1 MLLDLIDQRSLEPL
15 DEQQQ
20 INLNK
25 FLALLSKWNKTR
37 NLVSRQT
44 STQDLNHHVIDCL
57 ALNKELNCKKLLDV
71 GSGAGFPGI
80 VTAISNPQLEITL
93 LDSNLKKISFL
104 NHVKAELQL
113 KNTKVVH
120 KRIEDFDL
128 SKEDWLV
135 SRAFS
140 SPEELIKKI
149 KEKAPK
155 DLVFLMMVSK
165 NLKPSILGYDVDY
178 IESSAAKILKKNRGF
193 LKISLSKTDI
203 V

>member
-1 MLLDLIDQRSLEPL
+1 MLFDLTDQKSLKPL
-15 DEQQQ
+15 DEEQQ

-25 FLALLSKWNKTR
+25 FLALLRKWNKTR

-71 GSGAGFPGI
+71 GTGAGFPGI
-80 VTAISNPQLEITL
+80 VTAISNPKLEITL

-104 NHVKAELQL
+104 NHIKAELQL
-113 KNTKVVH
+113 KNIKVVH
-120 KRIEDFDL
+120 ERIEDFDM
-128 SKEDWLV
+128 SKEEWLV

-155 DLVFLMMVSK
+155 DLVFLMMISK
-165 NLKPSILGYDVDY
+165 NLKPSIPGYDVDY

>member
-1 MLLDLIDQRSLEPL
+1 MLFDLTDQKSLKPL
-15 DEQQQ
+15 DEEQQ

-25 FLALLSKWNKTR
+25 FLALLRKWNKTR

-57 ALNKELNCKKLLDV
+57 ALNKELDCKKLLDV
-71 GSGAGFPGI
+71 GSGAGFTGI
-80 VTAISNPQLEITL
+80 VTAISNPKLEITL

-104 NHVKAELQL
+104 NHIKAELQL
-113 KNTKVVH
+113 KNIKVVH
-120 KRIEDFDL
+120 ERIEDFDM
-128 SKEDWLV
+128 SKEEWLV

>member
-1 MLLDLIDQRSLEPL
+1 MLFDLTDQKSLKPL
-15 DEQQQ
+15 DEEQQ

-25 FLALLSKWNKTR
+25 FLALLRKWNKTR

-57 ALNKELNCKKLLDV
+57 ALNKELDCKKLLDV

-80 VTAISNPQLEITL
+80 VTAISNPKLEITL

-104 NHVKAELQL
+104 NYIKAELQL
-113 KNTKVVH
+113 KNIKVVH
-120 KRIEDFDL
+120 ERIEDFDM
-128 SKEDWLV
+128 SKEEWLV

-178 IESSAAKILKKNRGF
+178 IESSAANILKKNRGF

>member
-1 MLLDLIDQRSLEPL
+1 MLFDLTDQKSLKPL
-15 DEQQQ
+15 DEEQQ

-25 FLALLSKWNKTR
+25 FLALLRKWNKTR

-71 GSGAGFPGI
+71 GTGAGFPGI
-80 VTAISNPQLEITL
+80 VTAISNPKLEITL

-104 NHVKAELQL
+104 NHIKAELQL
-113 KNTKVVH
+113 KNIQVVH
-120 KRIEDFDL
+120 ERIEDFDM
-128 SKEDWLV
+128 SKEEWLV

>member
-1 MLLDLIDQRSLEPL
+1 MLFDLTDQKSLEPL
-15 DEQQQ
+15 DEEQQ

-25 FLALLSKWNKTR
+25 FLALLRKWNKTR

-57 ALNKELNCKKLLDV
+57 ALNKELDCKKLLDV

-80 VTAISNPQLEITL
+80 VTAISNPKLEITL

-104 NHVKAELQL
+104 NHIKAELQL
-113 KNTKVVH
+113 KNIQVVH
-120 KRIEDFDL
+120 ERIEDFDM
-128 SKEDWLV
+128 SKEEWLV

>member
-1 MLLDLIDQRSLEPL
+1 MLFDLNDQKSLKPL
-15 DEQQQ
+15 DEEQQ

-25 FLALLSKWNKTR
+25 FLALLRKWNKTR

-44 STQDLNHHVIDCL
+44 SIQDLNHHVIDCL

-178 IESSAAKILKKNRGF
+178 IESSAAKIIKKNRGF
-193 LKISLSKTDI
+193 LKISLSKN
-203 V
+203 

>member
-1 MLLDLIDQRSLEPL
+1 MLFDLTDQKSLKPL
-15 DEQQQ
+15 DEEQQ

-25 FLALLSKWNKTR
+25 FLALLRKWNKTR

-71 GSGAGFPGI
+71 GTGAGFPGI
-80 VTAISNPQLEITL
+80 VTAISNPKLEITL

-104 NHVKAELQL
+104 NHIKAELQL
-113 KNTKVVH
+113 KNIKVVH
-120 KRIEDFDL
+120 ERIEDFDM
-128 SKEDWLV
+128 SKEEWLV

-193 LKISLSKTDI
+193 LKISYSKTDI

>member
-1 MLLDLIDQRSLEPL
+1 MLFDLTDQKSLEPL
-15 DEQQQ
+15 DEEQQ

-25 FLALLSKWNKTR
+25 FLALLRKWNKTR

-44 STQDLNHHVIDCL
+44 STEDLNHHVIDCL
-57 ALNKELNCKKLLDV
+57 ALNKELDCKKLLDV

-80 VTAISNPQLEITL
+80 VTAISNPKLEITL

-104 NHVKAELQL
+104 NHIKAELQL
-113 KNTKVVH
+113 KNIQVVH
-120 KRIEDFDL
+120 ERIEDFDM
-128 SKEDWLV
+128 SKEEWLV

-155 DLVFLMMVSK
+155 DIVFLIMVSK

>member
-1 MLLDLIDQRSLEPL
+1 MLLDLIDQRSLKPL

-140 SPEELIKKI
+140 NPEDLIKKI

-178 IESSAAKILKKNRGF
+178 IESSAAKIIKKNRGF
-193 LKISLSKTDI
+193 LKISLSKN
-203 V
+203 

>member
-1 MLLDLIDQRSLEPL
+1 MLFDLTDQKSLKPL
-15 DEQQQ
+15 DEEQQ

-25 FLALLSKWNKTR
+25 FLALLRKWNKTR

-104 NHVKAELQL
+104 NHIKAELQL
-113 KNTKVVH
+113 ENIKVVH
-120 KRIEDFDL
+120 KRIEDFDM
-128 SKEDWLV
+128 SKEEWLV

>member
-1 MLLDLIDQRSLEPL
+1 MLFDLIDQRSLKPIDE
-15 DEQQQ
+15 EQQT
-20 INLNK
+20 NLSK

-44 STQDLNHHVIDCL
+44 SAQDLNHHVIDCL

-104 NHVKAELQL
+104 NHVKAELKL
-113 KNTKVVH
+113 KNIKVVH

-155 DLVFLMMVSK
+155 GLVLLMMVSK

-193 LKISLSKTDI
+193 LKISLSKN
-203 V
+203 

>member
-1 MLLDLIDQRSLEPL
+1 MLFDLTDQKSLKPL
-15 DEQQQ
+15 DEEQQ

-25 FLALLSKWNKTR
+25 FLALLRKWNKTR

-44 STQDLNHHVIDCL
+44 SIQDLNHHVIDCL

-71 GSGAGFPGI
+71 GTGAGFPGI
-80 VTAISNPQLEITL
+80 VTAISNPKLEITL
-93 LDSNLKKISFL
+93 LDSKLKKISFL
-104 NHVKAELQL
+104 NHIKAELQL
-113 KNTKVVH
+113 KNIKVVH
-120 KRIEDFDL
+120 KRIDDFDM

>member
-1 MLLDLIDQRSLEPL
+1 MLFDLTDQKSLKPL
-15 DEQQQ
+15 DEEQQ

-25 FLALLSKWNKTR
+25 FLALLRKWNKTR

-57 ALNKELNCKKLLDV
+57 ALNKELDCKKLLDV

-80 VTAISNPQLEITL
+80 VTAISNPKLEITL

-104 NHVKAELQL
+104 NHIKAELQL
-113 KNTKVVH
+113 KNIQVVH
-120 KRIEDFDL
+120 ERIEDFDM
-128 SKEDWLV
+128 SKEEWLV

>member
-1 MLLDLIDQRSLEPL
+1 MLFDLTDQKSLKPL
-15 DEQQQ
+15 DEEQQ

-25 FLALLSKWNKTR
+25 FLALLKKWNKTR

-57 ALNKELNCKKLLDV
+57 ALNKELDCKKLLDV

-104 NHVKAELQL
+104 NHIKAELQL
-113 KNTKVVH
+113 ENIKVVH
-120 KRIEDFDL
+120 KRIEDFDM

>member
-1 MLLDLIDQRSLEPL
+1 MLFDLTDQKSLKPL
-15 DEQQQ
+15 DEEQQ

-25 FLALLSKWNKTR
+25 FLALLKKWNKTR

-57 ALNKELNCKKLLDV
+57 ALNKELDCKKLLDV

-80 VTAISNPQLEITL
+80 VTAISNPKLEITL

-104 NHVKAELQL
+104 NHIKAELQL
-113 KNTKVVH
+113 KNIKVVH
-120 KRIEDFDL
+120 KRIEDFDM
-128 SKEDWLV
+128 SKEEWLV

>member
-1 MLLDLIDQRSLEPL
+1 MLLDLIDQRSLKPL

-155 DLVFLMMVSK
+155 GLVLLMMVSK

-193 LKISLSKTDI
+193 LKISLSKN
-203 V
+203 

>member
-1 MLLDLIDQRSLEPL
+1 MLFDLTDQKSLKPL
-15 DEQQQ
+15 DEEQQ

-25 FLALLSKWNKTR
+25 FLALLRKWNKTR

-57 ALNKELNCKKLLDV
+57 ALNKELDCKKLLDV

-104 NHVKAELQL
+104 NHIKAELQL
-113 KNTKVVH
+113 ENIKVVH
-120 KRIEDFDL
+120 KRIEDFDM
-128 SKEDWLV
+128 SKEEWLV

>member
-1 MLLDLIDQRSLEPL
+1 MLLDLIDQRSLKPL

-37 NLVSRQT
+37 NLVSRKT

-140 SPEELIKKI
+140 NPEDLIKKI

-178 IESSAAKILKKNRGF
+178 IESSAAKIIKKNRGF
-193 LKISLSKTDI
+193 LKISLSKN
-203 V
+203 

>member
-1 MLLDLIDQRSLEPL
+1 MLLDLIDQRSLKPL

-25 FLALLSKWNKTR
+25 FLALLTKWNKTR

-140 SPEELIKKI
+140 NPEDLIKKI

-178 IESSAAKILKKNRGF
+178 IESSAAKIIKKNRGF
-193 LKISLSKTDI
+193 LKISLSKN
-203 V
+203 

>member
-1 MLLDLIDQRSLEPL
+1 MLLDLTDQKSLKPL
-15 DEQQQ
+15 DEEQQ

-25 FLALLSKWNKTR
+25 FLALLRKWNKTR

-57 ALNKELNCKKLLDV
+57 ALNKELDCKKLLDV

-80 VTAISNPQLEITL
+80 VTAISNPKLEITL

-104 NHVKAELQL
+104 NHIKAELQL
-113 KNTKVVH
+113 KNIQVVH
-120 KRIEDFDL
+120 ERIEDFDM
-128 SKEDWLV
+128 SKEEWLV

>member
-1 MLLDLIDQRSLEPL
+1 MLLDLIDQRSLKPL

-25 FLALLSKWNKTR
+25 FLALLTKWNKTR

-155 DLVFLMMVSK
+155 GLVLLMMVSK

-193 LKISLSKTDI
+193 LKISLSKN
-203 V
+203 

>member
-1 MLLDLIDQRSLEPL
+1 MLFDLIDQRSLKPIDE
-15 DEQQQ
+15 EQQT
-20 INLNK
+20 NLSK

-44 STQDLNHHVIDCL
+44 SAQDLNHHVIDCL

-113 KNTKVVH
+113 KNIKVVH

-155 DLVFLMMVSK
+155 GLVLLMMVSK

-193 LKISLSKTDI
+193 LKISLSKN
-203 V
+203 

>member
-1 MLLDLIDQRSLEPL
+1 MLFDLTDQKSLKPL
-15 DEQQQ
+15 DEEQQ

-25 FLALLSKWNKTR
+25 FLALLRKWNKTR

-57 ALNKELNCKKLLDV
+57 ALNKELDCKKLLDV

-80 VTAISNPQLEITL
+80 VTAISNPKLEITL

-104 NHVKAELQL
+104 NHIKAELQL
-113 KNTKVVH
+113 KNIKVVH
-120 KRIEDFDL
+120 KRIEDFDM

>member
-1 MLLDLIDQRSLEPL
+1 MLFDLTDQKSLKPL
-15 DEQQQ
+15 DEEQQ

-25 FLALLSKWNKTR
+25 FLALLRKWNKTR

-57 ALNKELNCKKLLDV
+57 ALNKELDCKKLLDV
-71 GSGAGFPGI
+71 GSGAGFTGI
-80 VTAISNPQLEITL
+80 VTAISNPKLEITL

-104 NHVKAELQL
+104 NHIKAELQL
-113 KNTKVVH
+113 KNIKVVH
-120 KRIEDFDL
+120 NRIEDFDL
-128 SKEDWLV
+128 SKEDWIV

-149 KEKAPK
+149 KENAPK

-193 LKISLSKTDI
+193 LKISLSKN
-203 V
+203 

>member
-1 MLLDLIDQRSLEPL
+1 MAVANVDELPYLLAFGAIVMLL
-15 DEQQQ
+15 
-20 INLNK
+20 INPVYSWI
-25 FLALLSKWNKTR
+25 ASK
-37 NLVSRQT
+37 
-44 STQDLNHHVIDCL
+44 
-57 ALNKELNCKKLLDV
+57 
-71 GSGAGFPGI
+71 
-80 VTAISNPQLEITL
+80 
-93 LDSNLKKISFL
+93 SNLKKISFL
-104 NHVKAELQL
+104 NHIKAELQL
-113 KNTKVVH
+113 KNIKVVH
-120 KRIEDFDL
+120 ERIEDFDM
-128 SKEDWLV
+128 SKEEWLV

>member
-1 MLLDLIDQRSLEPL
+1 MLFDLTDQKSLKPL
-15 DEQQQ
+15 DEEQQ

-25 FLALLSKWNKTR
+25 FLALLRKWNKTR

-57 ALNKELNCKKLLDV
+57 ALNKELDCKKLLDV

-80 VTAISNPQLEITL
+80 VTAISNPKLEITL

-104 NHVKAELQL
+104 NHIKAELQL
-113 KNTKVVH
+113 KNIKVVH
-120 KRIEDFDL
+120 KRIEDFDM
-128 SKEDWLV
+128 SKEDWIV

>member
-1 MLLDLIDQRSLEPL
+1 MLFDLTDQKSLKPL
-15 DEQQQ
+15 DEEQQ

-25 FLALLSKWNKTR
+25 FLALLRKWNKTR

-57 ALNKELNCKKLLDV
+57 ALNKELDCKKLLDV

-80 VTAISNPQLEITL
+80 VTAISNPKLEITL

-104 NHVKAELQL
+104 NHIKAELQL
-113 KNTKVVH
+113 KNIKVVH
-120 KRIEDFDL
+120 ERIEDFDM
-128 SKEDWLV
+128 SKEEWLV

-165 NLKPSILGYDVDY
+165 NLKPSIHGYDVDY

>member
-1 MLLDLIDQRSLEPL
+1 MLFDLIDQRSLKPIDE
-15 DEQQQ
+15 EQQT
-20 INLNK
+20 NLRK

-44 STQDLNHHVIDCL
+44 SAQDLNHHVIDCL

-178 IESSAAKILKKNRGF
+178 IESSAAKIIKKNRGF
-193 LKISLSKTDI
+193 LKISLSKN
-203 V
+203 

>member
-1 MLLDLIDQRSLEPL
+1 MLFDLTDQKSLKPL
-15 DEQQQ
+15 DEEQQ

-25 FLALLSKWNKTR
+25 FLALLRKWNKTR

-57 ALNKELNCKKLLDV
+57 ALNKELDCKKLLDV

-80 VTAISNPQLEITL
+80 VTAISNPKLEITL

-104 NHVKAELQL
+104 NHIKAELQL
-113 KNTKVVH
+113 KNIKVVH
-120 KRIEDFDL
+120 KRIEDFDM

-178 IESSAAKILKKNRGF
+178 IESSAAKILKKIEGF
-193 LKISLSKTDI
+193 
-203 V
+203 

>member
-1 MLLDLIDQRSLEPL
+1 MLFDLTDQKSLKPL
-15 DEQQQ
+15 DEEQQ

-25 FLALLSKWNKTR
+25 FLALLRKWNKTR

-71 GSGAGFPGI
+71 GTGAGFPGI
-80 VTAISNPQLEITL
+80 VTAISNPKLEITL

-104 NHVKAELQL
+104 NHIKAELQL
-113 KNTKVVH
+113 KNIKVVH
-120 KRIEDFDL
+120 KRIEDFDM

>member
-1 MLLDLIDQRSLEPL
+1 MLFDLTDQKSLKPL
-15 DEQQQ
+15 DEEQQ

-25 FLALLSKWNKTR
+25 FLALLRKWNKTR

-80 VTAISNPQLEITL
+80 VTAISNPKLEITL

-104 NHVKAELQL
+104 NHIKAELQL
-113 KNTKVVH
+113 KNIKVVH
-120 KRIEDFDL
+120 KRIEDFDM

>member
-1 MLLDLIDQRSLEPL
+1 MLFDLTDQKSLKPL
-15 DEQQQ
+15 DEEQQ

-25 FLALLSKWNKTR
+25 FLALLRKWNKTR

-80 VTAISNPQLEITL
+80 VTAISNPKLEITL

-104 NHVKAELQL
+104 NHIKAELQL
-113 KNTKVVH
+113 KNIKVVH
-120 KRIEDFDL
+120 ERIEDFDM
-128 SKEDWLV
+128 SKEEWLV

-165 NLKPSILGYDVDY
+165 NLKPSIHGYDVDY

>member
-1 MLLDLIDQRSLEPL
+1 MLFDLTDQKSLKPL
-15 DEQQQ
+15 DEEQQ

-25 FLALLSKWNKTR
+25 FLALLRKWNKTR
-37 NLVSRQT
+37 NLISRQT

-80 VTAISNPQLEITL
+80 VTAISNPKLEITL

-104 NHVKAELQL
+104 NHIKAELQL
-113 KNTKVVH
+113 KNIKVVH
-120 KRIEDFDL
+120 KRIEDFDM